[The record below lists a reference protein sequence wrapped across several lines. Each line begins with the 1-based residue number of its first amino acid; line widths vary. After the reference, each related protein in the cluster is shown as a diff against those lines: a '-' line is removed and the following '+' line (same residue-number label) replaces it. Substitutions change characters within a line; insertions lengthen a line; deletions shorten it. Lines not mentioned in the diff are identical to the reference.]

1 MSAISESRSER
12 TKIKRNASRAVYDQ
26 TTLRGILGNQ
36 QVCHVAYVEAGEPR
50 QIATLYMCDDD
61 YLYLHGNRQSA
72 LLRHMA
78 GGGEVCVSV
87 MLVDGVVVAR
97 SGFHCSMNYRSVTVF
112 GRGEE
117 LVGEAH
123 RQCLDKFVEVLLPG
137 HEKVVRDPTKQELA
151 ATSVVRIP
159 LNEMVAKIRAGDPI
173 DDDADLDSDVWAGV
187 IPLRE
192 QAFAPIAAA
201 NLHDDV
207 ALPAYIS
214 KYKVRG

>member
-1 MSAISESRSER
+1 MMSPTSKR
-12 TKIKRNASRAVYDQ
+12 TTIKRNASRAVYDQ
-26 TTLRGILGNQ
+26 ATLRRILDSQ

-78 GGGEVCVSV
+78 GGGEVCISV

-97 SGFHCSMNYRSVTVF
+97 SGFHCSMNYRSLTVF
-112 GRGEE
+112 GQGEE
-117 LVGEAH
+117 VTDAAH
-123 RQCLDKFVEVLLPG
+123 RACLDKFVEVLLPG
-137 HEKVVRDPTKQELA
+137 HEKVVREPTKQELA

-159 LNEMVAKIRAGDPI
+159 LDEMVAKVRAGDPI

-192 QAFAPIAAA
+192 QVLAPIAAA
-201 NLHDDV
+201 NLSDDI
-207 ALPAYIS
+207 AIPAYIND
-214 KYKVRG
+214 YKVRG